1 MKSILIVFNIVF
13 LLLLIAAPAL
23 KKINRARLFTMVML
37 LLYSIGIIK
46 LVFLFP
52 VPCLSLLGLGMLAV
66 LSIAFLSR
74 QKPVH
79 QAVKGTDHKMQWLNW
94 RHHDIRINNR
104 AISFKKEL
112 KIS

>member
-37 LLYSIGIIK
+37 LLYGIGIIK
-46 LVFLFP
+46 LVYLFP

-66 LSIAFLSR
+66 LSIAFLSK
-74 QKPVH
+74 QKPAH
-79 QAVKGTDHKMQWLNW
+79 RTMKGTDHKMQWQNW
-94 RHHDIRINNR
+94 QHHDIRINNR
-104 AISFKKEL
+104 AIGFKKEW

>member
-13 LLLLIAAPAL
+13 LLLMIAAPAL

-52 VPCLSLLGLGMLAV
+52 VPCLSLLGLGMLAL

-79 QAVKGTDHKMQWLNW
+79 QQVRGTDHEMPRLNW
-94 RHHDIRINNR
+94 RHDEIRINGR
-104 AISFKKEL
+104 TIGMRKQF